1 MMAMRSATVSKC
13 WRVRFMTVVSSRPTA
28 SSVEISRMRV
38 ASATESRASLYAFHP
53 MKDVAS
59 VTMTLMGMIMRA
71 ISDIVSFSCS
81 KPVGGRSPEGRR
93 GGSRED
99 TRGKG
104 NVNYNPGGSV
114 AGARDGRRIG
124 AARGGE
130 AVLLKGGVRAPGSPR
145 RGAGETKAPKARL
158 SGRTYPRV
166 LRQPSKRS

>member
-1 MMAMRSATVSKC
+1 
-13 WRVRFMTVVSSRPTA
+13 MTVVSSRPTA

-145 RGAGETKAPKARL
+145 RGAGETKAPKAGL